1 MKRFVF
7 LLALLAIG
15 ATAFAA
21 PRGGRH
27 MDPFLLDEAFLRTE
41 VDKALAGER
50 DQALGTLSVGELQD
64 LLGRLSVAQQKA
76 AFVARSR
83 ALSMMMP
90 GFGQL
95 MNKDA
100 TSGALFLTA
109 DLALMAGTLVG
120 AYFLLPEDLRF
131 DRLDYFNT
139 PYKTIRDRWESHT
152 FVESLPTLAVLAGG
166 GLLKAIL
173 GGISANH
180 AEKLAR
186 RNIEEGKIT
195 FEPRLVLLPHGP
207 MGMGWGMDFRY

>member
-1 MKRFVF
+1 MKRFVL
-7 LLALLAIG
+7 LLALLVIA

-21 PRGGRH
+21 PRGRRH
-27 MDPFLLDEAFLRTE
+27 MDPFLLDEAFLRAE

-50 DQALGTLSVGELQD
+50 DQALGTLSVGELEE

-76 AFVARSR
+76 AFIARSG
-83 ALSMMMP
+83 AMSMMMP
-90 GFGQL
+90 GLGQL
-95 MNKDA
+95 VNKDA

-109 DLALMAGTLVG
+109 DLTLVAGTLVG

-131 DRLDYFNT
+131 DRLNYFNDS
-139 PYKTIRDRWESHT
+139 YKTIRDSWESHS
-152 FVESLPTLAVLAGG
+152 FVDVLPSLAVLAGG

-173 GGISANH
+173 GGISAKH

-195 FEPRLVLLPHGP
+195 FEPRLMLPHGP
-207 MGMGWGMDFRY
+207 MGMGWGMGLRY